1 MLHKLRSSL
10 SILGIVCGVMT
21 VLAVFA
27 IGKGAEVE
35 TLGRIEQMGVKN
47 IYIRSDN
54 LTKTQINRARKYHSQ
69 GLQLTDLSRLE
80 TACPAI
86 KQTAATRERTVDFIS
101 FPENISPQVLEVSSG
116 YRRILGL
123 SMNSGRFISNRD
135 VVNKNRVCVLGWS
148 VSAALGAEGKPG
160 QTIHVGGDLWKIVG
174 VIQKQ
179 DILGSENTRISL
191 QNVNDLVILPL
202 GTVVKS
208 KNDLFSPLSELI
220 LELDSTGQMHIS
232 TAVIKRTLEVAH
244 HGVDDFETI
253 VPYEL
258 LAQSK
263 KIQQTFNIVFG
274 SIGGFSLIIGGIGI
288 MNIMLAGV
296 SERVREIG
304 LRRAVG
310 ARPYHIILQ
319 FLMESVILTGMG
331 GLIGVGGGVVLSE
344 IISLIAGWPIY
355 YSLEIIAIPLASA
368 VITGVLAGLY
378 PATKASKMDP
388 RYALGYGV

>member
-47 IYIRSDN
+47 IFIRSDN
-54 LTKTQINRARKYHSQ
+54 LTKTQISRARKYHSQ
-69 GLQLTDLSRLE
+69 GLQLSDLSRLE

-86 KQTAATRERTVDFIS
+86 KQTAATRERVVDLIS

-135 VVNKNRVCVLGWS
+135 VVNQNRVCVLGWS

-179 DILGSENTRISL
+179 DLLGSENTRISL
-191 QNVNDLVILPL
+191 QNINDLVILPL
-202 GTVVKS
+202 GTVVQS
-208 KNDLFSPLSELI
+208 KNDVFSPLSELI

-258 LAQSK
+258 LAQSR

-319 FLMESVILTGMG
+319 FLMESVILTSMG
-331 GLIGVGGGVVLSE
+331 GVIGVGGGIVLSE
-344 IISLIAGWPIY
+344 IISLIVGWPIY
-355 YSLEIIAIPLASA
+355 YSPGIIAIPLASA
-368 VITGVLAGLY
+368 VTTGGLAGLY
-378 PATKASKMDP
+378 PALKASNMDP
-388 RYALGYGV
+388 RFALGYGV

>member
-54 LTKTQINRARKYHSQ
+54 LTQNQISRARKHQSL
-69 GLQLTDLSRLE
+69 GLQLGDLDRLE
-80 TACPAI
+80 TACTAI
-86 KQTAATRERTVDFIS
+86 KQTAATRDRVIDLVN
-101 FPENISPQVLEVSSG
+101 FPENTSPQVLEVSSG
-116 YRRILGL
+116 YSRILGL
-123 SMNSGRFISNRD
+123 SMNSGRFIADRD
-135 VVNKNRVCVLGWS
+135 LMSKNRVCVLGWS
-148 VSAALGAEGKPG
+148 VSAALGPEGKPG
-160 QTIHVGGDLWKIVG
+160 QIIHVGGDLWEVIG
-174 VIQKQ
+174 VMQRQ
-179 DILGSENTRISL
+179 DILAAENTRISL
-191 QNVNDLVILPL
+191 KNINDLIIMPL
-202 GTVVKS
+202 GTVVQS
-208 KNDLFSPLSELI
+208 KNDRFLPLSELI
-220 LELDSTGQMHIS
+220 IELDSTAQMQTA
-232 TAVIKRTLEVAH
+232 TAVIRRTLEVAH

-253 VPYEL
+253 VPFEL

-319 FLMESVILTGMG
+319 FLMEAVILTAIG

-344 IISLIAGWPIY
+344 GISLIAGWPIY
-355 YSLEIIAIPLASA
+355 YSPGIIAIPLVSA
-368 VITGVLAGLY
+368 VITGGLAGLY
-378 PATKASKMDP
+378 PALKASKMDP